1 MSQDPVRQEL
11 ELAKQAIEARTKPLS
26 ADRQARLWAQIEAA
40 QSQPQGAAWWQSIR
54 AFWSSRSFE
63 LSVGLAAAAAIAL
76 YVAIPKTP
84 AAPTLTRGALFGGSA
99 ALSEGQTVPL
109 KTTLK
114 ARAPARVQLAQ
125 AELRL
130 EAGVQLELRTP
141 RAVRVLS
148 GGVLVWTDNQPIS
161 AQTQEATVE
170 AVSARFRIARTPTF
184 SEVTV
189 HEGTVQLRRANG
201 AMEQLKAPNRT
212 RIPIEQIS
220 QTEPSKPAKKTAAV
234 APPAPVPALEP
245 VSKPLARAP
254 ARPSKRTRKLAAP
267 KAPAPGGPRTAPPP
281 IAPKEARRKLAQARR
296 IVRRD
301 APRARAMAED
311 VLDRSPPPAE
321 RIGALMVL
329 ADAHRREGRASK
341 AATTYE
347 RVAKSPSAGRFL
359 EEAILRQAELLLG
372 MGQPTEAIAVLRAN
386 PIKSGLLAPERTAL
400 LADLHA
406 AQGHPDKAAAA
417 LEAAPQ
423 LRAQAIWRARLKI
436 AEALAPTNIARARTL
451 LAPVVA
457 HAPNIWASRA
467 RALLDAWA
475 ER

>member
-40 QSQPQGAAWWQSIR
+40 QSQPQGAVWWQSVR
-54 AFWSSRSFE
+54 AFWSSRGFQ

-109 KTTLK
+109 KTALK
-114 ARAPARVQLAQ
+114 ARAPARVQLSQ

-130 EAGVQLELRTP
+130 EAGAQLEVRTP
-141 RAVRVLS
+141 RSVRVLS
-148 GGVLVWTDNQPIS
+148 GGVLVWTENQPVS

-170 AVSARFRIARTPTF
+170 AVSARFRIARAPTF
-184 SEVTV
+184 SEVAV
-189 HEGTVQLRRANG
+189 HEGSVQLRRANG
-201 AMEQLKAPNRT
+201 AMEQLEAPSRT
-212 RIPIEQIS
+212 RIPIEQITRS
-220 QTEPSKPAKKTAAV
+220 EPSKPAKKTAAV
-234 APPAPVPALEP
+234 APPAPEPAP
-245 VSKPLARAP
+245 KPLARAP
-254 ARPSKRTRKLAAP
+254 VRPSKRIRKLAAP

-281 IAPKEARRKLAQARR
+281 IAPKEARRQLAQARR
-296 IVRRD
+296 IVRQD

-359 EEAILRQAELLLG
+359 EEAILRQAELLSG
-372 MGQPTEAIAVLRAN
+372 MGQPTEAIAVLRAD

-400 LADLHA
+400 LADLYA
-406 AQGHPDKAAAA
+406 AQGQPDKAAAA

-436 AEALAPTNIARARTL
+436 AEALAPVNIARARAL

-457 HAPNIWASRA
+457 HAPSALASRA

-475 ER
+475 KR